1 MAKKK
6 KSKKS
11 GAAKAVKSGAKK
23 SNARAKT
30 KKKAG
35 KAKPPA
41 KRRVRG
47 QSAPGEIVASYQPR
61 GLGTASGG
69 QAGDTQGLSA
79 EVEELQEEGQSFEA
93 ELVSG
98 VENAPEPDQGEIRTR
113 EVSEEDVPEE
123 DRQPDE
129 YRPKD

>member
-6 KSKKS
+6 KSKKR

-23 SNARAKT
+23 SNARVKS

-35 KAKPPA
+35 KAKP
-41 KRRVRG
+41 RG
-47 QSAPGEIVASYQPR
+47 NPRLRGRGAPGEIVASYQPR

-69 QAGDTQGLSA
+69 QAGDTQGLPA
-79 EVEELQEEGQSFEA
+79 EVEELLEEGQSFEA
-93 ELVSG
+93 EVVSG

-113 EVSEEDVPEE
+113 EVSEEDLPEE